1 MKELYINKL
10 SAGDSLTAVPFL
22 VQDVSRRTT
31 KDGRPFLLLTLS
43 DKTGTCGGVFW
54 DVPPA
59 VDEWVSAG
67 KVAAVTGRV
76 SDYKDA
82 LQITA
87 TMMLPESNPNMGDYL
102 PSSDRPKM
110 EMISELY
117 DFIASLAEPWRGLVD
132 HILLNDEFLDAF
144 ATMPAAKGM
153 HHAYIGGL
161 LEHTLSMAGLAN
173 MLAAH
178 YPLVDRDLLLAG
190 TLLHDMG
197 KVYEYTITGE
207 FGFSEDGRL
216 LGHIVRA
223 MLMVETA
230 VSATNTLND
239 DQSRQLLHLIAS
251 HHGKQEWGSPVE
263 PKTIEAV
270 LLHQIDMLD
279 SRMQGFVDHI
289 KKDKGNGDWTSKKSY
304 MFGHELK
311 RPLAMR

>member
-1 MKELYINKL
+1 MKETYIAEL
-10 SAGDSLTAVPFL
+10 SAGDQIASVPFL
-22 VQDVSRRTT
+22 IQDVSRRTT
-31 KDGRPFLLLTLS
+31 KDGRPFFLLTLS
-43 DKTGTCGGVFW
+43 DKTGTSGGVFW

-67 KVAAVTGRV
+67 RVAAITGRV

-87 TMMLPESNPNMGDYL
+87 TMMLPESKPDMGDYL

-117 DFIASLAEPWRGLVD
+117 DFIASLAEPWRGLAD
-132 HILLNDEFLDAF
+132 HILLNDDFLPAF

-161 LEHTLSMAGLAN
+161 LEHTLSMASLADT
-173 MLAAH
+173 LAKQ
-178 YPLVDRDLLLAG
+178 YPLVDRDLLLAA
-190 TLLHDMG
+190 TLMHDMG
-197 KVYEYTITGE
+197 KVHEYTIEGE

-223 MLMVETA
+223 ILMVETA
-230 VSATNTLND
+230 VSTTKMLND
-239 DQSRQLLHLIAS
+239 EQSRELLHLIAS

-270 LLHQIDMLD
+270 LLHQIDLMD
-279 SRMQGFVDHI
+279 SRMQGFIDHV
-289 KKDKGNGDWTSKKSY
+289 KKDDGKSEWTSKKSY
-304 MFGHELK
+304 MFGHEIK
-311 RPLAMR
+311 RPSKMS

>member
-1 MKELYINKL
+1 MKEFYIT
-10 SAGDSLTAVPFL
+10 DLTAGTQLTSIPFL
-22 VQDVSRRTT
+22 IQDVARRTT
-31 KDGRPFLLLTLS
+31 KNGRPFLLLTLS
-43 DKTGTCGGVFW
+43 DKTGSCGGVFW

-59 VDEWVSAG
+59 VDEWVAAG
-67 KVAAVTGRV
+67 RVAAVTGKV
-76 SDYKDA
+76 ASYKDA

-87 TMMLPESNPNMGDYL
+87 TMLLPKSNPDMSDFL
-102 PSSDRPKM
+102 PSSSRDKA
-110 EMISELY
+110 EMIAELRTVI
-117 DFIASLAEPWRGLVD
+117 DSLAAPYRDFVAS
-132 HILLNDEFLDAF
+132 ILLADDFLPAF

-161 LEHTLSMAGLAN
+161 LEHTLSMAALAD
-173 MLAAH
+173 MTAGH

-190 TLLHDMG
+190 TLMHDMG
-197 KVYEYTITGE
+197 KVHEYTITGE

-230 VSATNTLND
+230 VSTTNSLTD

-251 HHGKQEWGSPVE
+251 HHGKQEWGSPIE

-270 LLHQIDMLD
+270 LLHQLDLMD
-279 SRMQGFVDHI
+279 SRMQGFIDHV
-289 KKDKGNGDWTSKKSY
+289 KKEGETDGWTNKKSY

-311 RPLAMR
+311 RPSAMS

>member
-1 MKELYINKL
+1 MKEIYISSI
-10 SAGDSLTAVPFL
+10 SAGDQLSSVPFL
-22 VQDVSRRTT
+22 IQDVSRRTT
-31 KDGRPFLLLTLS
+31 KDGRLFLLLTLS

-59 VDEWVSAG
+59 VDEWICAG
-67 KVAAVTGRV
+67 RVAAITGRV

-87 TMMLPESNPNMGDYL
+87 TMMLPESDPDMSDYL

-132 HILLNDEFLDAF
+132 HLLLNDDFLPSF

-161 LEHTLSMAGLAN
+161 LEHTLSMANLADT
-173 MLAAH
+173 LAKQ
-178 YPLVDRDLLLAG
+178 YPQVDRDLLLAG

-197 KVYEYTITGE
+197 KVHEYTIAGE

-216 LGHIVRA
+216 LGHIVRGI
-223 MLMVETA
+223 LMVETA
-230 VSATNTLND
+230 VSTTKMLNE
-239 DQSRQLLHLIAS
+239 DQSRQLIHLIAS

-263 PKTIEAV
+263 PKMIEAV
-270 LLHQIDMLD
+270 LLHQIDLMD
-279 SRMQGFVDHI
+279 SRMQGFIDHV
-289 KKDKGNGDWTSKKSY
+289 KKDDGAGDWTSKKSY
-304 MFGHELK
+304 MFGHEIK
-311 RPLAMR
+311 RPSGM

>member
-1 MKELYINKL
+1 MKEIYIAGL
-10 SAGDSLTAVPFL
+10 SAGDQLASVPFL
-22 VQDVSRRTT
+22 IQDVSRRTT
-31 KDGRPFLLLTLS
+31 KDGRLFLLLTLA
-43 DKTGTCGGVFW
+43 DKTGTSGGVFW

-59 VDEWVSAG
+59 VDEWIKAG
-67 KVAAVTGRV
+67 RVAAITGRV

-87 TMMLPESNPNMGDYL
+87 TMMLPESDPDMSDYL

-132 HILLNDEFLDAF
+132 HILLNDDFLPQF

-161 LEHTLSMAGLAN
+161 LEHTLSMATIANTLAKQ
-173 MLAAH
+173 
-178 YPLVDRDLLLAG
+178 YPLVDRDLLLSG

-223 MLMVETA
+223 ILMVETA
-230 VSATNTLND
+230 VSTTETLNEE
-239 DQSRQLLHLIAS
+239 QERLLLHLIAS

-263 PKTIEAV
+263 PKIIEAV
-270 LLHQIDMLD
+270 LLHQIDLID
-279 SRMQGFVDHI
+279 SRMQGFIDHV
-289 KKDKGNGDWTSKKSY
+289 KKDEGGTAWTSQKSY

-311 RPLAMR
+311 RPLAMG

>member
-1 MKELYINKL
+1 MKTMYIADL
-10 SAGDSLTAVPFL
+10 SAGTQLTAIPFL
-22 VQDVSRRTT
+22 IQDVSQRTT
-31 KDGRPFLLLTLS
+31 KDGRPFLLLNLS

-59 VDEWVSAG
+59 ITTWISAG
-67 KVAAVTGRV
+67 KVAAITGRV
-76 SDYKDA
+76 SNYKDS

-87 TMMLPESNPNMGDYL
+87 TMMLPEKSPDMGDYL
-102 PSSDRPKM
+102 AASDRPQA
-110 EMISELY
+110 EMLAELRQLIS
-117 DFIASLAEPWRGLVD
+117 SLAEPWQGLVTQ
-132 HILLNDEFLDAF
+132 LLLDDAF
-144 ATMPAAKGM
+144 LPKFAETPAAKGM

-161 LEHTLSMAGLAN
+161 LEHTVSMAKLAD

-178 YPLVDRDLLLAG
+178 YPIVDRDLLLAG

-197 KVYEYTITGE
+197 KVHEYTIEGE

-223 MLMVETA
+223 ILMVETA
-230 VSATNTLND
+230 VSTTKTLTD

-251 HHGKQEWGSPVE
+251 HHGRQEWGSPVE

-270 LLHQIDMLD
+270 LLHQIDLLD
-279 SRMQGFVDHI
+279 SRMQGFTDHL
-289 KKDKGNGDWTSKKSY
+289 KNDDGDAAWTKKSY

-311 RPLAMR
+311 RPERESA